1 MRARDIMTTNL
12 RVVMPDE
19 PVTAAAAIM
28 ADYNVGLVPV
38 VRDFE
43 EMRLEGVITDRDI
56 AVRHVAPR
64 HGEGCVVRDH
74 MTNDHLDVVRAS
86 DHVHDVIGRMR
97 HDQLRRVL
105 VIDAERRLVG
115 IIAQADIARRVGPIE
130 PVLVEQL
137 LEEISEPVSRTQK
150 SLMAMAMVG

>member
-1 MRARDIMTTNL
+1 MTANL
-12 RVVMPDE
+12 HVVMPDE
-19 PVTAAAAIM
+19 PITAAAAIM
-28 ADYNVGLVPV
+28 ADYSVGLVPV
-38 VRDFE
+38 VSDFE

-56 AVRHVAPR
+56 TVRHVARR
-64 HGEGCVVRDH
+64 HGEDCVVRDH
-74 MTNDHLDVVRAS
+74 MTKDQLDVVRAN

-115 IIAQADIARRVGPIE
+115 IIAQADVARRVGPIE

-137 LEEISEPVSRTQK
+137 LEEISQPVSRTRE
-150 SLMAMAMVG
+150 SLMALATVG

>member
-1 MRARDIMTTNL
+1 MTTKL
-12 RVVMPDE
+12 HVVMPDE
-19 PVTAAAAIM
+19 PITAAAAIM
-28 ADYNVGLVPV
+28 ADYNIGLVPV
-38 VRDFE
+38 VGDFE
-43 EMRLEGVITDRDI
+43 NMHLEGVITDRDI

-74 MTNDHLDVVRAS
+74 MTKHHLDVVRAS

-105 VIDAERRLVG
+105 VIDANRRLVG

-137 LEEISEPVSRTQK
+137 LEAISDPVSAEE
-150 SLMAMAMVG
+150 SLMAMATVG